1 VTIPEPERLKWRG
14 KQVYRCRLCAYD
26 AFDQAAYETH
36 YQRAHA
42 PLDAMEARR
51 KTVSDLRTMTV
62 ADLKARADKD
72 GVELESSAKKADIIA
87 ALEAAPKEGE

>member
-1 VTIPEPERLKWRG
+1 MTTPEPERLKWRG

-26 AFDQAAYETH
+26 AFDQATYETH

-42 PLDAMEARR
+42 PLDAMAARR
-51 KTVSDLRTMTV
+51 QAVDDLRSMTV

-72 GVELESSAKKADIIA
+72 GVELEPSAKKADIIA
-87 ALEAAPKEGE
+87 AIEAAPKEGE